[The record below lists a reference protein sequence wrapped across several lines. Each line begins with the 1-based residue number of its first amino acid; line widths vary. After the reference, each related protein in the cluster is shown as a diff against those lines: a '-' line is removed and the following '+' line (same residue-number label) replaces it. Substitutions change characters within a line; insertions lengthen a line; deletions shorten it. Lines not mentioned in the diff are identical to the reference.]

1 MQFPI
6 TMRVWYYDSV
16 GQKAKMRLKKSDERK
31 LRRML
36 EKQHFDV
43 TQKETLP
50 DAYKQFQALKREM
63 AKLKNRVR
71 TLEKQVEI
79 MFKEHKRQELEK
91 LYDKET

>member
-1 MQFPI
+1 
-6 TMRVWYYDSV
+6 MRV
-16 GQKAKMRLKKSDERK
+16 KKSDEKK

-36 EKQHFDV
+36 DQQHFDV

-63 AKLKNRVR
+63 KRLRTRMR

-91 LYDKET
+91 VHDENGGV

>member
-1 MQFPI
+1 
-6 TMRVWYYDSV
+6 
-16 GQKAKMRLKKSDERK
+16 MRLKKSDEKK

-36 EKQHFDV
+36 EQKHFDV

-63 AKLKNRVR
+63 NRLSNRMR

-79 MFKEHKRQELEK
+79 MFKEYKRKELEK
-91 LYDKET
+91 LHQEDSAH